1 MDNAVILSA
10 CRTPIGSFGGVFK
23 DLSAADL
30 GAIVIR
36 EAIAR
41 AGVNPADIGDVIMG
55 CVLQAG
61 AGMNV
66 ARQAAIKAG
75 VPVEVPAET
84 INRVCGSGLSA
95 VGDAGEAGQAGY
107 GGLRVGGVQAGYV
120 DLMLAGGTESM
131 SNAPFLMKGARWGY
145 RMGHAELVDSMLQE
159 G

>member
-1 MDNAVILSA
+1 MDEAVILSA
-10 CRTPIGSFGGVFK
+10 CRTPIGSFGGMFK

-41 AGVNPADIGDVIMG
+41 AGIEASDIGDVIMG

-66 ARQAAIKAG
+66 ARQAALKAG
-75 VPVEVPAET
+75 VPVEVPG
-84 INRVCGSGLSA
+84 RDDQSRLRFGLSA
-95 VGDAGEAGQAGY
+95 VVHAVEAVKAGF
-107 GGLRVGGVQAGYV
+107 V
-120 DLMLAGGTESM
+120 DLILAGGTESM
-131 SNAPFLMKGARWGY
+131 SNAPFLLKGARWGY
-145 RMGHAELVDSMLQE
+145 RHGQRRGHRLDARAR